1 MPEIRLCLATCS
13 GEASAQRLAHALV
26 ERRLAACVNIIPRIR
41 SVYRWKGAVH
51 DDPEA
56 LLVIKTS
63 QDRIE
68 DLRQAIDE
76 LHEYDLPE
84 FIVLAVD
91 QGSCDYLD
99 WVAHETRD
107 E

>member
-1 MPEIRLCLATCS
+1 MSEVRLCLATCS
-13 GEASAQRLAHALV
+13 GEAAAQRLAHTLV

-41 SVYRWKGAVH
+41 SVYRWQGAVH

-56 LLVIKTS
+56 QVVIKTT

-76 LHEYDLPE
+76 LHDYDLPE
-84 FIVLAVD
+84 FVVLAVD
-91 QGSCDYLD
+91 GGSSEYLD
-99 WVAHETRD
+99 WVVRETRD

>member
-1 MPEIRLCLATCS
+1 MTEIRLCLATCP

-41 SVYRWKGAVH
+41 SVYRWQGEVH
-51 DDPEA
+51 DDPETQM
-56 LLVIKTS
+56 VIKTT
-63 QDRIE
+63 QDRIQ

-91 QGSCDYLD
+91 GGSSEYLD
-99 WVAHETRD
+99 WVARETRD